1 MYLETT
7 LIKLMLAK
15 LMLAMVMGGIIG
27 FERQSNK
34 RPAGLKTHILVT
46 LGATL
51 VMILSTEGFGGVGDP
66 ARLAAQ
72 VVSGVGFLGA
82 GTILVRGKSV
92 YGLTTAASLWICAC
106 LGLAIGIGFYKEAL
120 MTLGVVLFSL
130 GPLNALQKK
139 IFKEE
144 KITTLN
150 VMYKGDINLEEIY
163 SMMTVAGVD
172 IEFIKV
178 DQIAATMTISVMS
191 DNKEIFKK
199 AKGILLTHHQVLGF
213 EKVISE

>member
-1 MYLETT
+1 MYQTI
-7 LIKLMLAK
+7 IKLI
-15 LMLAMVMGGIIG
+15 LAMFIGGVIG

-51 VMILSTEGFGGVGDP
+51 VMILSTEGFKGGDP

-106 LGLAIGIGFYKEAL
+106 IGLAIGIGFYFEAV
-120 MTLGVVLFSL
+120 MTLIVVLFSL
-130 GPLNALQKK
+130 GPLNVIQKR

-144 KITTLN
+144 RTTTLQVKYLGEIQIDEIYKMMTDVGVDLEFMEVDRTEK
-150 VMYKGDINLEEIY
+150 VMTINLLSPSQGLY
-163 SMMTVAGVD
+163 
-172 IEFIKV
+172 
-178 DQIAATMTISVMS
+178 
-191 DNKEIFKK
+191 KK
-199 AKGILLTHHQVLGF
+199 AKMTLLHHHQVMGF
-213 EKVISE
+213 EKVVSE